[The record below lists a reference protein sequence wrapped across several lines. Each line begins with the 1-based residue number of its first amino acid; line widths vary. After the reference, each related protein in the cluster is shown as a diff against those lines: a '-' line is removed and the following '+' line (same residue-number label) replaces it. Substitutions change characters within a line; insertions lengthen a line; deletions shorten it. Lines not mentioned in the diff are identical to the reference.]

1 MEQCGHLLL
10 TVFVCRQDEAVQTFI
25 DDPVFVCRL
34 DEAVQTF
41 IDDCFC
47 LQTGQNSAHVY

>member
-1 MEQCGHLLL
+1 M
-10 TVFVCRQDEAVQTFI
+10 QTFT

-34 DEAVQTF
+34 NEAVQTF

-47 LQTGQNSAHVY
+47 LQAG

>member
-1 MEQCGHLLL
+1 M
-10 TVFVCRQDEAVQTFI
+10 TVFVCRLDEAVQTFI

-34 DEAVQTF
+34 DEAVRTF

-47 LQTGQNSAHVY
+47 LQAGQSMHVDIY